1 MRRPRRPGGPGG
13 SGGLRVLL
21 CLLLLS
27 SRPGGCSAISAH
39 GQEEIG
45 VGAGAKSETRGG
57 GSLRKVGSSG
67 RICVWSRVGG
77 CTVR

>member
-39 GQEEIG
+39 GQEEMRG
-45 VGAGAKSETRGG
+45 VGLGGVECGAGSKTRWGG
-57 GSLRKVGSSG
+57 
-67 RICVWSRVGG
+67 WGG
-77 CTVR
+77 VS